1 MSFFSYSIVRSCQEI
16 LVINDG
22 STDYSEYI
30 ARDFERNFS
39 NVHVINK
46 PNGGCASARSEGLRI
61 AKGEYIG
68 FVDSDDWVDQG
79 MFDDLYDNALTYQA
93 DIAYCGFRKVYE
105 HDNQIIDNVE
115 NLMCS
120 QGICNGLVENLD
132 QLYSRTINM
141 EINI

>member
-1 MSFFSYSIVRSCQEI
+1 MSFFSYSIVSHLDQEI

-68 FVDSDDWVDQG
+68 FVDSDGNRVDQG

-105 HDNQIIDNVE
+105 HDNQIIE
-115 NLMCS
+115 TM
-120 QGICNGLVENLD
+120 
-132 QLYSRTINM
+132 
-141 EINI
+141 